1 MKAIWLKTRE
11 RRRREEQEQRDSW
24 TLWSKD
30 FEERN
35 DVMKV
40 GREYWP
46 AGWCLQKGR
55 PSAIAISLEGSV
67 EKYKAFII
75 TLLVSFRFTGRR
87 PPQLMSPWVMMMLM
101 RWYLSPPCY
110 FHWEAYLRNYAYFGT
125 PYSSAY
131 ILESTRRGG
140 RLVPFGSVLFNTL
153 SNISENI
160 LTYIFANTTKDAL
173 SLLKKG
179 RRRTWKRG
187 KKFHFISKTQQA
199 HLFEIGWWSALS

>member
-1 MKAIWLKTRE
+1 MEYFKISFGSGKALNYVEYGRDKKRFVVKAIWLKTRE

-75 TLLVSFRFTGRR
+75 TLLVSFRFTG
-87 PPQLMSPWVMMMLM
+87 V
-101 RWYLSPPCY
+101 
-110 FHWEAYLRNYAYFGT
+110 GT
-125 PYSSAY
+125 RYSMINFSS
-131 ILESTRRGG
+131 LES
-140 RLVPFGSVLFNTL
+140 
-153 SNISENI
+153 
-160 LTYIFANTTKDAL
+160 L
-173 SLLKKG
+173 SLDESAP
-179 RRRTWKRG
+179 KRSIRVNAMLLTSSE
-187 KKFHFISKTQQA
+187 K
-199 HLFEIGWWSALS
+199 E

>member
-1 MKAIWLKTRE
+1 MKAIWLETRE
-11 RRRREEQEQRDSW
+11 RKRREEQEQRDSW

-75 TLLVSFRFTGRR
+75 TLLVSFRFN
-87 PPQLMSPWVMMMLM
+87 S
-101 RWYLSPPCY
+101 
-110 FHWEAYLRNYAYFGT
+110 F
-125 PYSSAY
+125 
-131 ILESTRRGG
+131 
-140 RLVPFGSVLFNTL
+140 
-153 SNISENI
+153 
-160 LTYIFANTTKDAL
+160 
-173 SLLKKG
+173 
-179 RRRTWKRG
+179 
-187 KKFHFISKTQQA
+187 
-199 HLFEIGWWSALS
+199 WSAIVALVIYHLNGGNSYRTMTPSSPIAKKTFVCGQLTALAIAIAIAIAIALDVPWNKPQTIDFRSRQDHKSGALKQQTQP